1 MAQTVVVER
10 TQEGSRVS
18 DRYPAAQPSISAEDV
33 IARPRG
39 YERAKRVI
47 DVFAAAAGVILT
59 LPLWVLTALLIKLS
73 SRGPVLFRQQR
84 PGKDGK
90 PIEMLKFRTMV
101 HDAEERLH
109 EVIDIEDTADPLI
122 RLKDDPRVTGVG
134 HLLRVTSLDELPQ
147 LINVL
152 RGEMSLVGPRPISRP
167 LRDPRNALRLK
178 VAPGITGLWQVSGR
192 KNHNTDYM
200 LEKDMEYLQRR
211 SLSFDLMLLLR
222 TVVAVL
228 KADGAR

>member
-10 TQEGSRVS
+10 TQEGSRLSVQ
-18 DRYPAAQPSISAEDV
+18 DAAVQPTIAAGDV

-47 DVFAAAAGVILT
+47 DIFIAAVGLILT

-73 SRGPVLFRQQR
+73 SRGPVLFRQER

-90 PIEMLKFRTMV
+90 PFRLLKFRTMV
-101 HDAEERLH
+101 HDAERRLH
-109 EVIDIEDTADPLI
+109 EVIDVDDTADPLI
-122 RLKDDPRVTGVG
+122 RVADDPRVTGVG
-134 HLLRVTSLDELPQ
+134 HLLRVTSIDELPQ

-167 LRDPRNALRLK
+167 INDPRNDLRLQ
-178 VAPGITGLWQVSGR
+178 VTPGITGLWQVSGR
-192 KNHNTDYM
+192 KNHDTDYM

-211 SLSFDLMLLLR
+211 SLSFDLLLLLK
-222 TVVAVL
+222 TVIAVI

>member
-1 MAQTVVVER
+1 MAQIVVVER
-10 TQEGSRVS
+10 NQKGSHVS
-18 DRYPAAQPSISAEDV
+18 VQDAAVQPTIAAEDI

-47 DVFAAAAGVILT
+47 DIFIAAAGLILT
-59 LPLWVLTALLIKLS
+59 LPLWVLVAVLIKLN

-90 PIEMLKFRTMV
+90 PFQVLKFRTMV
-101 HDAEERLH
+101 HDAEEKLH
-109 EVIDIEDTADPLI
+109 EVIDITDTADPLI
-122 RLKDDPRVTGVG
+122 RLTNDPRVTGIG
-134 HLLRVTSLDELPQ
+134 HLLRVTSIDELPQ

-167 LRDPRNALRLK
+167 INDPRNDLRLQ
-178 VAPGITGLWQVSGR
+178 VTPGIT
-192 KNHNTDYM
+192 
-200 LEKDMEYLQRR
+200 RR
-211 SLSFDLMLLLR
+211 SLSFDLLLLLK
-222 TVVAVL
+222 TVIAVI